1 MKIIVDNETNITRYL
16 FNNDIILEV
25 TENGIIVGD
34 PVEYMI
40 GDMNSSNST
49 IYENIIDIPEDYC
62 VSKYKYDGSSWYL
75 NEDYEEVPEPDD
87 QLMPE

>member
-1 MKIIVDNETNITRYL
+1 MKQILQDTYSIMTY
-16 FNNDIILEV
+16 LEV

-34 PVEYMI
+34 HVEYMI

-62 VSKYKYDGSSWYL
+62 VSKQSMMGTWYL

-87 QLMPE
+87 QLMTE